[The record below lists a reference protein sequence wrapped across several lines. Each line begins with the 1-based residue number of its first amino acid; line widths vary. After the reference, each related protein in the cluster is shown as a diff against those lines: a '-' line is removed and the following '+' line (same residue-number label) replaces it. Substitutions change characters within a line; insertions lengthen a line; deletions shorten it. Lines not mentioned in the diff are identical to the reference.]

1 MGLSNDL
8 LSQFAKVTSDN
19 KKTKSETIVYGTVK
33 EYNGK
38 KYVQIDGSDLLTPT
52 STTAEMQYG
61 ERVMVQIK
69 DHSAT
74 IIGNMTTP
82 SASSSDVA
90 GIKYDLSN
98 TLTIDKA
105 DIRYAKIGSLDVIE
119 ADIDILKTNKLDAAT
134 AKITYAT
141 INDLDAAEA
150 NITKLQT
157 DKLDAATA
165 IITYATI
172 ENLNAANAEINT
184 LKTNKL
190 DAATATI
197 TYATI
202 ENLNAANA
210 NISNLQTNKLDAET
224 ADLKYANINFSNI
237 DMAAVGS
244 LFAKS
249 GIIDNLIVGDTSIT
263 GKLVGVTIKGDLIE
277 GNTIV
282 ADKLVVQGED
292 GLYYKLNTDGIKVE
306 AEQTEYNSLNGSI
319 ITTKSITASKIA
331 VDDLVAFDATIGGF
345 KITENSIYSGV
356 KESVDNTTSGIYLDN
371 EGQISIGDADN
382 YIKYYK
388 DQNGTYKLD
397 ISSES
402 INSQINNLTIR
413 IDDVESSVGNIES
426 NGSIVTGTVIGY
438 NGDDIPEGYEEIEV
452 ENVTN
457 YMNFSSSGLVI
468 GDMRADVLNN
478 NVLIGSN
485 NVDIRSG
492 STTLASFRPNNIYLG
507 RNSETSIIDLC
518 NGSATMRVIDDT
530 DFRIYTDK
538 RLVMKAYDS
547 MLLDCWRD
555 STHMTR
561 IAIQSSDPDDTTRV
575 GGVQFT
581 IYQDNI
587 QNTVQMLGNN
597 IIHKVTDGTNETYT
611 TMHESR
617 YKVETSGTIVLN
629 APSSIQIGDSSSY
642 SFGIRLGSTYT
653 KNKSINCYWVDG
665 EIHDLVNQSTNGQT
679 CYFGAADIGE
689 VTNTNVRGK
698 YVRLYAH
705 EGGAVYLGSSGTTAV
720 TSDINMKKD
729 IADIDDKYMTFFD
742 LLRAVTFKYINGHR
756 DHGGMVAQE
765 VEEAL
770 TLAGLTTEQFAGIVI
785 EENVTLNP
793 NYDSSLSDEENAA
806 NEEHYDK
813 LYSLRYEEFIPL
825 LIKKVQ
831 NLQTQINELK
841 GE

>member
-1 MGLSNDL
+1 MGLSDDL

-33 EYNGK
+33 EYNNK

-52 STTAEMQYG
+52 STTADMQNG

-90 GIKYDLSN
+90 SIKYDISN
-98 TLTIDKA
+98 ALTAEKA
-105 DIRYAKIGSLDVIE
+105 DIRYAKIDSLDTIE
-119 ADIDILKTNKLDAAT
+119 ADINILKTNKLDAAT

-165 IITYATI
+165 NITYATI
-172 ENLNAANAEINT
+172 ENLNSANAEINT

-190 DAATATI
+190 DAESAKI
-197 TYATI
+197 TYA
-202 ENLNAANA
+202 
-210 NISNLQTNKLDAET
+210 D
-224 ADLKYANINFSNI
+224 INFSNI
-237 DMAAVGS
+237 NMASVES
-244 LFAKS
+244 LFTKS
-249 GIIDNLIVGDTSIT
+249 GIINNLVVGDTSIT
-263 GKLVGVTIKGDLIE
+263 GELVGVTIKGDLIE
-277 GNTIV
+277 GNTI
-282 ADKLVVQGED
+282 AAEKLIVKGND

-306 AEQTEYNSLNGSI
+306 AEQTIYNSLNGSI
-319 ITTKSITASKIA
+319 ITSKSITATKIA
-331 VDDLVAFDATIGGF
+331 VEDLVAFDATIGGF

-356 KESVDNTTSGIYLDN
+356 KESVNNTTSGIYLDD
-371 EGQISIGDADN
+371 EGQITIGDTDN
-382 YIKYYK
+382 FIKYYK
-388 DQNGTYKLD
+388 DQNGNYKLE
-397 ISSES
+397 IS
-402 INSQINNLTIR
+402 
-413 IDDVESSVGNIES
+413 
-426 NGSIVTGTVIGY
+426 TVD
-438 NGDDIPEGYEEIEV
+438 NCMSF
-452 ENVTN
+452 TT
-457 YMNFSSSGLVI
+457 SGLVI
-468 GDMRADVLNN
+468 GDMRTDTLNN
-478 NVLIGSN
+478 NVLIGNN

-561 IAIQSSDPDDTTRV
+561 IAIQSSDPDDVNRV

-587 QNTVQMLGNN
+587 QNTVQMLGND
-597 IIHKVTDGTNETYT
+597 IIHKVSDGTNETYT

-642 SFGIRLGSTYT
+642 AFGIRLGSTFT
-653 KNKSINCYWVDG
+653 KAKSINCYWVDG

-679 CYFGAADIGE
+679 CYFGAADIDE
-689 VTNTNVRGK
+689 VTTTNLRGRD
-698 YVRLYAH
+698 VRLYAH
-705 EGGAVYLGSSGTTAV
+705 SGGGVYLGASGSTAV
-720 TSDINMKKD
+720 TSDRNMKKD
-729 IADIDDKYMTFFD
+729 IVDIDDKYMIFFD

-770 TLAGLTTEQFAGIVI
+770 KLAGLTTEQFAGIII

-831 NLQTQINELK
+831 NLQRQINELK